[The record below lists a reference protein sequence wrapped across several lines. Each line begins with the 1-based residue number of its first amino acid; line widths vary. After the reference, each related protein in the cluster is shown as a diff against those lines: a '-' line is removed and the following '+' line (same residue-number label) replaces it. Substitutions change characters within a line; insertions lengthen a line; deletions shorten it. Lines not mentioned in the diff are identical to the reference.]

1 MALREYRCLNCGK
14 ITEKL
19 YWTDYPRE
27 ITCECG
33 KKAHYIFSAPGA
45 VWVNWRPGYDV
56 GLDRY
61 FSSKRE
67 RDNYLA
73 ENNLSEAR
81 SDSGHESASMPEEK
95 NHKLAYLAAKE
106 AKLKRDV

>member
-1 MALREYRCLNCGK
+1 MAIREYRCETCGK
-14 ITEKL
+14 KTEKL
-19 YWTDYPRE
+19 YWNDYPKE

-33 KKAHYIFSAPGA
+33 EKAHYIFSAPGA

-56 GLDRY
+56 GLGRH

-73 ENNLSEAR
+73 ENNLSEDR
-81 SDSGHESASMPEEK
+81 DVSGHESASMPEDK
-95 NHKLAYLAAKE
+95 DHKLAYLASKE
-106 AKLKRDV
+106 AKLKRDI

>member
-1 MALREYRCLNCGK
+1 MAIREYRCDKCNK
-14 ITEKL
+14 VTEKL
-19 YWTDYPRE
+19 YWNDYPKE
-27 ITCECG
+27 IVCECG
-33 KKAHYIFSAPGA
+33 ERAHYIFSAPGA

-56 GLDRY
+56 GLGRY

-95 NHKLAYLAAKE
+95 NHKLAYLASKE
-106 AKLKRDV
+106 AKLKRG